1 MQISIM
7 EISMSLN
14 GNLGLSWGITL
25 PTEKNNNCYKSS
37 KFLYFKTNLKIH
49 FSSSKIRIQFVWFIK
64 FLVTLNLSVWLPCLI
79 SFVGGKLSDIYLS
92 LSTVRLIFDTKK
104 NLVNTACWALPKQVF
119 GFVYHQGIT
128 QQCFIFCPNSS

>member
-1 MQISIM
+1 MPCLISFVGEKLSDIYL
-7 EISMSLN
+7 SLSTVRLIFALN
-14 GNLGLSWGITL
+14 FALS
-25 PTEKNNNCYKSS
+25 
-37 KFLYFKTNLKIH
+37 FFKTKLKIYI
-49 FSSSKIRIQFVWFIK
+49 SSSKIRTQFVRFVKI
-64 FLVTLNLSVWLPCLI
+64 LVTLNLSVWLPCLI